1 MSKKKRVSFAQKSAV
16 SGRGQQSPPIRRRV
30 RSVEILGLLVAFGLI
45 GLTTVLKA
53 SKSVNPLS
61 LGTANPPTEEDFP
74 SQGQTHIADGQSHPA
89 YNSNPPTSG
98 WHYATPA
105 DWGIYQQTIPDE
117 VLIHNLE
124 HGGIWISYRNADDQ
138 RTIQQLTD
146 IVRRYPDHVILTP
159 RPAND
164 RPIAIAAWG
173 HLLKLDTVDSTVILD
188 FIARY
193 IRKGPENV

>member
-1 MSKKKRVSFAQKSAV
+1 MVSFAQKPPV
-16 SGRGQQSPPIRRRV
+16 SGRVQQRLPIRRRV
-30 RSVEILGLLVAFGLI
+30 RSVEILGLLIAFGLI
-45 GLTTVLKA
+45 GLTTVLNA

-98 WHYATPA
+98 WHYAAPA
-105 DWGIYQQTIPDE
+105 EWGIYQQTLPDE

-124 HGGIWISYRNADDQ
+124 HGGIWLSYRNTDDQ
-138 RTIQQLTD
+138 QTIQQLSD
-146 IVRRYPDHVILTP
+146 IARRYPDHVILTP
-159 RPAND
+159 RLADD

-173 HLLKLDTVDSTVILD
+173 HLLKLDAVDTAVILD
-188 FIARY
+188 FINRY
-193 IRKGPENV
+193 IRKGPQNV